1 MRTFVACTTLFAVHL
16 VFIRHSPVTALYVDT
31 ASVHWIPNPIFVTSD
46 TLSVDFVMDSVHL
59 PSIATPSQ
67 QPLPTPSSSHN
78 MLEAPTVKEVS
89 FIMPQRVSA
98 VSPAAATPSF
108 PPPPPQQP
116 PATVLPAPTTARPPA
131 VLPAPTVAGPP
142 VPSAQPSPSPLSAP
156 SSSPPPP
163 PPPPPPATRRPV
175 AAKPSATPTPLLK
188 SESLAASATPAPTGF
203 ASLSPVTKALLIGVP
218 ILLMLFL
225 ALLTWACLR
234 RLKYKKQAR
243 VKALYDPEASSG
255 PEKRGV
261 ALFDLFGGMIGL
273 SVAATGTSKDP
284 VADWVKQQQKKT
296 VTPSTP
302 ITDSSLPAQQQ
313 QMRQAP
319 AQTKPVVPTLKIEVP
334 GKADD
339 DAGAETASSR
349 ARARKAPLPSPT
361 NTHSSSASSS
371 SGSSG
376 SRARKLRSAKSA
388 PNLFAAPDDLPLVNF
403 VPNYNISQTNVNS
416 NVGARAPGI
425 RQANPNLL
433 RPNHTHS
440 PSASSSS
447 GSSSTGYPSTASSR
461 SQHSA
466 ASSGS
471 ETLAAKKTLF
481 EESLFTP
488 GSMLSTAPPPVPEIN
503 IRQPPAAP
511 TATFLLPPISAM
523 GGLLSLQQQQ
533 QQHQQHQPPS
543 PSAYSGP
550 PYGGGMFSPGATSPH
565 HGFMHIHQPPPP
577 SSASSYSTSSSA
589 SGGGGGYY
597 PQYYHQPYG
606 PMQYMGPMPYMP
618 YPEYGRHA
626 MPPPPSGL
634 YSDAAAAAAMP
645 VSAAARGRSR
655 SRGRSSASSTSTGS
669 GGGTTDQ
676 KPARGRSRKRSRS
689 SKPKTGKKGAR
700 SRSRAAADVAAQ
712 EDKDVLDSEYEKL
725 VVVQ

>member
-31 ASVHWIPNPIFVTSD
+31 ANVHWIPNPVFVTSD
-46 TLSVDFVMDSVHL
+46 ALNVDFVMDSVHL
-59 PSIATPSQ
+59 PSIATPSL
-67 QPLPTPSSSHN
+67 PLPTPSSSHN
-78 MLEAPTVKEVS
+78 RLEAPIDTVKEVS
-89 FIMPQRVSA
+89 FVMPQRVSS

-108 PPPPPQQP
+108 PPPPPPPQQQP
-116 PATVLPAPTTARPPA
+116 VTVLPAPTTAR
-131 VLPAPTVAGPP
+131 PP

-156 SSSPPPP
+156 SSSPRPPPP

-175 AAKPSATPTPLLK
+175 AAKPSATPTPFLK

-273 SVAATGTSKDP
+273 SAAAAGPSKDP

-319 AQTKPVVPTLKIEVP
+319 AQTKPVVPTLKIEVQ

-371 SGSSG
+371 SASSG

-511 TATFLLPPISAM
+511 TATFLLPPIPAM

-533 QQHQQHQPPS
+533 QQQQPPS
-543 PSAYSGP
+543 PSAYSVP
-550 PYGGGMFSPGATSPH
+550 PHHGGGMFPPGAPSPH
-565 HGFMHIHQPPPP
+565 HGFMHLHQPPPP

-589 SGGGGGYY
+589 SGGGYY

-618 YPEYGRHA
+618 YPEYGRYA

-634 YSDAAAAAAMP
+634 YSDAAAAAMP

-669 GGGTTDQ
+669 GGGTDQ